1 MNKLMGNS
9 VSILLLHQEDI
20 VKDRS
25 RLHHRLVR
33 LEDNEFIKPLSDDC
47 DDPVLKDILDIPS
60 VCANIQDDWLNV
72 GLNRMTAWHL
82 GKCVQKRLQDHVG
95 KCYSTS
101 YYEPRS
107 CPDVQFSIRTLLDGS
122 IQNHAGHIDILVTGC
137 EVSLWAAEQFTADL
151 TKCFPKLG
159 IKAVSR

>member
-9 VSILLLHQEDI
+9 VNVILLHLEDI
-20 VKDRS
+20 VSDHS

-33 LEDNEFIKPLSDDC
+33 LEDNEFIKPLLDDC

-95 KCYSTS
+95 RCWVYSTS
-101 YYEPRS
+101 LCS
-107 CPDVQFSIRTLLDGS
+107 TL
-122 IQNHAGHIDILVTGC
+122 A
-137 EVSLWAAEQFTADL
+137 L
-151 TKCFPKLG
+151 TSNLCSN
-159 IKAVSR
+159 ASRWVNSKPCGAY